1 MDEYVVMNKSDLTTM
16 ADTIR
21 ETLGSTDSIAV
32 GDLANK
38 LIESIEAGGGGS
50 GDIAPFSSVVCG
62 TFTSSYTKTLAID
75 GISNCKIFA
84 MRCVEG
90 KYYEETEHIVSAVL
104 VNTEAS
110 SATSVGAVKGVSA
123 YYSSKGVC
131 VSPAGMYPEI
141 SGDTLTFN
149 YYLVGTYEYVMVSK

>member
-38 LIESIEAGGGGS
+38 LIESIEAGGGGG

-62 TFTSSYTKTLAID
+62 TYQAIQKHLPLMGFPTVKYLQCVVLKVNITKKLSILYQQYWL
-75 GISNCKIFA
+75 ILKHLL
-84 MRCVEG
+84 R
-90 KYYEETEHIVSAVL
+90 HQL
-104 VNTEAS
+104 VQ
-110 SATSVGAVKGVSA
+110 
-123 YYSSKGVC
+123 
-131 VSPAGMYPEI
+131 
-141 SGDTLTFN
+141 
-149 YYLVGTYEYVMVSK
+149 